1 MSKNPI
7 NYPVS
12 GEPPEARAR
21 LGDRPG
27 VQRLTVNRAEAAS
40 MLGISERLL
49 WTWTNAGQIPHV
61 RIGARVLYPV
71 EALRQ
76 WLDDQTQARDR

>member
-1 MSKNPI
+1 MNSK
-7 NYPVS
+7 VS
-12 GEPPEARAR
+12 PNRYLSNSGVTPP
-21 LGDRPG
+21 PN
-27 VQRLTVNRAEAAS
+27 RLTVNRKEAAA

-71 EALRQ
+71 ESLRQ
-76 WLDDQTQARDR
+76 WLEQQTSGNGR

>member
-1 MSKNPI
+1 MTKDQAR
-7 NYPVS
+7 
-12 GEPPEARAR
+12 PE
-21 LGDRPG
+21 
-27 VQRLTVNRAEAAS
+27 RLTVNRREAAA

-49 WTWTNAGQIPHV
+49 WTWTNAGHVPHV

-76 WLDDQTQARDR
+76 WLDQQTNGDGR